1 MIHWIKKKFVT
12 VMELRDDK
20 RSIAAGVA
28 VGFFWGFTP
37 LIGLKTLLSLFT
49 AWLLR
54 VNKIAAVVAVSLHD
68 LFIPLYYPYLVA
80 SYHLGNWILGND
92 HPPRFR
98 WVIKLLALPPIDIP
112 DDWWHR
118 PSTFFAFLRDVTE
131 GYWMNLYDN
140 AHYVCPVILGSVL
153 LAMPLA
159 IGAYF
164 LTVWAIEKT
173 ALRSLARLDAKL
185 HPTETKPSC
194 PPLQDDDRLRHQQQ
208 RQQQQ
213 GKRDQ

>member
-28 VGFFWGFTP
+28 IGFFWGFTP
-37 LIGLKTLLSLFT
+37 LLGLKTLFSLLS

-68 LFIPLYYPYLVA
+68 LFIPVYYPYLVA
-80 SYHLGNWILGND
+80 SYHLGNWIIGND

-98 WVIKLLALPPIDIP
+98 WVIKLLTLPPNDIQ
-112 DDWWHR
+112 DDWWKN
-118 PSTFFAFLRDVTE
+118 PSTFFSFLRDVTE
-131 GYWMNLYDN
+131 GYWTNLYQN
-140 AHYVCPVILGSVL
+140 IHYVFPVILGSIL
-153 LAMPLA
+153 LAIPFA
-159 IGAYF
+159 IGTYF
-164 LTVWAIEKT
+164 LTIWAIEKT
-173 ALRSLARLDAKL
+173 ALRSLSRLEAKL
-185 HPTETKPSC
+185 HPPAATL
-194 PPLQDDDRLRHQQQ
+194 PPLQDDERK

-213 GKRDQ
+213 QQQ